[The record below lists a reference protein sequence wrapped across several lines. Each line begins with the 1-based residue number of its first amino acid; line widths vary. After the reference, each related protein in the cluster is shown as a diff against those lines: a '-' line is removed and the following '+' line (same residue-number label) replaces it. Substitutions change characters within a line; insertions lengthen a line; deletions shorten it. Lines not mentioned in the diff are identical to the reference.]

1 MSDADV
7 LEAQNRPDMGRGAS
21 RAARRSGRVP
31 GVIYGAGKDTVTVS
45 VNRRELDREM
55 GRGGFYTR
63 LYSLKVEGTSEQVLP
78 REVQLH
84 PVTDVPLHVD
94 FLRLSGDATI
104 RLQIPVHFENE
115 EESPGVKRG
124 GVVNIVR
131 HEIEVNCRADAIPE
145 GFTGDLTGLDIGDAI
160 RISDIDLPE
169 GVEPV
174 ISDRDFT
181 IATIAASSAAIEEA
195 AEEAAALE
203 AALLAAEEG
212 EEGEEGELGEGVE
225 GAEGDAEG
233 EGAAAEDSEEG

>member
-7 LEAQNRPDMGRGAS
+7 LAAQSRTDKGRGAS

-45 VNRRELDREM
+45 VDRRELNREM

-63 LYSLKVEGTSEQVLP
+63 LYNLKVEDQSEQVLP

-94 FLRLSGDATI
+94 FLRLSGETTI

-131 HEIEVNCRADAIPE
+131 HEVEVNCRADAIPE
-145 GFTGDLTGLDIGDAI
+145 SFTVDLTGLDIGDAV

-195 AEEAAALE
+195 AEEAAAE
-203 AALLAAEEG
+203 AALLEGG
-212 EEGEEGELGEGVE
+212 EEGEEDEAIE
-225 GAEGDAEG
+225 GAEGDAEAG
-233 EGAAAEDSEEG
+233 DASAEDSDES

>member
-1 MSDADV
+1 MSDADADV
-7 LEAQNRPDMGRGAS
+7 LAAQSRHDMGRGAS

-31 GVIYGAGKDTVTVS
+31 GIIYGAGKDTITVS
-45 VNRRELDREM
+45 VNRRELDREL

-63 LYSLKVEGTSEQVLP
+63 LYSLKLDDKSEQVLP

-94 FLRLSGDATI
+94 FLRLSGGTTI

-145 GFTGDLTGLDIGDAI
+145 GFTADLTGLDIGEAI

-195 AEEAAALE
+195 AEEAA
-203 AALLAAEEG
+203 LLSAEEG
-212 EEGEEGELGEGVE
+212 EEGVLGEGVE
-225 GAEGDAEG
+225 GAEGEG
-233 EGAAAEDSEEG
+233 EGGAAEDSEEG

>member
-7 LEAQNRPDMGRGAS
+7 LAAQSRTDMGRGAS

-45 VNRRELDREM
+45 VDRRELDREM

-63 LYSLKVEGTSEQVLP
+63 LYNLKVEDQSEQVLP

-94 FLRLSGDATI
+94 FLRLSGETTI
-104 RLQIPVHFENE
+104 RLQIPVRFENE

-131 HEIEVNCRADAIPE
+131 HEVEVNCRADAIPE
-145 GFTGDLTGLDIGDAI
+145 SFTVDLTGLDIGDAV

-195 AEEAAALE
+195 AEEAAAE
-203 AALLAAEEG
+203 AALLEGG
-212 EEGEEGELGEGVE
+212 EEGEEDEAIE
-225 GAEGDAEG
+225 GAEGEAEAG
-233 EGAAAEDSEEG
+233 GASAEDSDES

>member
-7 LEAQNRPDMGRGAS
+7 LAAQSRTEMGRGAS
-21 RAARRSGRVP
+21 RATRRSGRVP

-45 VNRRELDREM
+45 VDRRELDREL

-63 LYSLKVEGTSEQVLP
+63 LYSLNVDDKSEQVLP

-104 RLQIPVHFENE
+104 RLQIPVYFENE

-145 GFTGDLTGLDIGDAI
+145 GFTADLTGLDIGDAI
-160 RISDIDLPE
+160 RISDIVLPE

-174 ISDRDFT
+174 ITDRDFT

-195 AEEAAALE
+195 AEEAAAAE

-212 EEGEEGELGEGVE
+212 LEGEEGEEGEAVEGVE
-225 GAEGDAEG
+225 GEDADGASAEESDEG
-233 EGAAAEDSEEG
+233 

>member
-7 LEAQNRPDMGRGAS
+7 LAAQSRTDMGRGAS

-45 VNRRELDREM
+45 VDRRELDREM

-63 LYSLKVEGTSEQVLP
+63 LYNLKVEDQSEQVLP

-94 FLRLSGDATI
+94 FLRLSGETTI

-131 HEIEVNCRADAIPE
+131 HEVEVNCRADAIPE
-145 GFTGDLTGLDIGDAI
+145 SFTVDLTGLDIGDAV

-195 AEEAAALE
+195 AEEAAAE
-203 AALLAAEEG
+203 AALLEGG
-212 EEGEEGELGEGVE
+212 EEGEEDEAIE
-225 GAEGDAEG
+225 GAEGEAEAG
-233 EGAAAEDSEEG
+233 GASAEDSDES

>member
-1 MSDADV
+1 MSDANV
-7 LEAQNRPDMGRGAS
+7 MTVQGREERGRGAA

-31 GVIYGAGKDTVTVS
+31 GVIYGAGKDTQSIS
-45 VNRRELDREM
+45 VDRRELDREM

-63 LYSLKVEGTSEQVLP
+63 LYSLKVDEKAEQVLP
-78 REVQLH
+78 REVQVH
-84 PVTDVPLHVD
+84 PVTDVPMHVD
-94 FLRLSGDATI
+94 FLRLSGDSTI
-104 RLQIPVHFENE
+104 RLQIPVYFENE

-131 HEIEVNCRADAIPE
+131 HEVEVNCRADAIPE
-145 GFTGDLTGLDIGDAI
+145 SFTADLTGLEIGDAV
-160 RISDIDLPE
+160 RISDISLPE

-195 AEEAAALE
+195 AEEAAAAE

-212 EEGEEGELGEGVE
+212 EEGEMLEGVE
-225 GAEGDAEG
+225 GEAAEAPADDATT
-233 EGAAAEDSEEG
+233 EDSEEG

>member
-7 LEAQNRPDMGRGAS
+7 LAAQSRTDMGRGAS

-45 VNRRELDREM
+45 VDRRELDREM

-63 LYSLKVEGTSEQVLP
+63 LYNLKVEDQSEQVLP

-94 FLRLSGDATI
+94 FLRLSGETTI

-131 HEIEVNCRADAIPE
+131 HEVEVNCRADAIPE
-145 GFTGDLTGLDIGDAI
+145 SFTVDLTGLDIGDAV

-195 AEEAAALE
+195 AEEAAAE
-203 AALLAAEEG
+203 AALLEGG
-212 EEGEEGELGEGVE
+212 EEGEEDEAIE
-225 GAEGDAEG
+225 GAEGDAEAG
-233 EGAAAEDSEEG
+233 DASAEDSDES

>member
-7 LEAQNRPDMGRGAS
+7 LAVQSRTDMGRGAS

-31 GVIYGAGKDTVTVS
+31 GVIYGAGKKTVTVS
-45 VNRRELDREM
+45 IDRRELDREL

-63 LYSLKVEGTSEQVLP
+63 LYSLKIDDKPEQVLP

-94 FLRLSGDATI
+94 FLRLSGDATV

-145 GFTGDLTGLDIGDAI
+145 AFTADLTGLEIGEAI
-160 RISDIDLPE
+160 RISDIRLPD
-169 GVEPV
+169 GVQPV

-195 AEEAAALE
+195 AAEAEAAE

-212 EEGEEGELGEGVE
+212 EEADDGEAVE
-225 GAEGDAEG
+225 GTEGD
-233 EGAAAEDSEEG
+233 GADGISDEEPNES

>member
-1 MSDADV
+1 
-7 LEAQNRPDMGRGAS
+7 MGRGAS

-45 VNRRELDREM
+45 VDRRELDREM

-63 LYSLKVEGTSEQVLP
+63 LYNLKVEDQSEQVLP

-94 FLRLSGDATI
+94 FLRLSGETTI

-131 HEIEVNCRADAIPE
+131 HEVEVNCRADAIPE
-145 GFTGDLTGLDIGDAI
+145 SFTVDLTGLDIGDAV

-195 AEEAAALE
+195 AEEAAAE
-203 AALLAAEEG
+203 AALLEGG
-212 EEGEEGELGEGVE
+212 EEGEEDEAIE
-225 GAEGDAEG
+225 GAEGDAEAG
-233 EGAAAEDSEEG
+233 GASAEDSDES

>member
-7 LEAQNRPDMGRGAS
+7 LAAQSRTDMGRGAS

-45 VNRRELDREM
+45 VDRRELDREM

-63 LYSLKVEGTSEQVLP
+63 LYNLKVEDQSEQVLP

-94 FLRLSGDATI
+94 FLRLSGETTI

-131 HEIEVNCRADAIPE
+131 HEVEVNCRADAIPE
-145 GFTGDLTGLDIGDAI
+145 SFTVDLTGLDIGDAV

-195 AEEAAALE
+195 AEEAAAE
-203 AALLAAEEG
+203 AALLEGG
-212 EEGEEGELGEGVE
+212 EEGEEDEAIE
-225 GAEGDAEG
+225 GAEGDAEAG
-233 EGAAAEDSEEG
+233 GASAEDSDES

>member
-1 MSDADV
+1 
-7 LEAQNRPDMGRGAS
+7 
-21 RAARRSGRVP
+21 
-31 GVIYGAGKDTVTVS
+31 
-45 VNRRELDREM
+45 M

-63 LYSLKVEGTSEQVLP
+63 LYNLKVEDQSEQVLP

-94 FLRLSGDATI
+94 FLRLSGETTI

-131 HEIEVNCRADAIPE
+131 HEVEVNCRADAIPE
-145 GFTGDLTGLDIGDAI
+145 SFTVDLTGLDIGDAV

-174 ISDRDFT
+174 IFRP
-181 IATIAASSAAIEEA
+181 
-195 AEEAAALE
+195 
-203 AALLAAEEG
+203 
-212 EEGEEGELGEGVE
+212 
-225 GAEGDAEG
+225 
-233 EGAAAEDSEEG
+233 